1 MNEKS
6 ILNPKF
12 KYTSATKT
20 DIKKTFKRIR
30 EEQAKAKQDQDVQ
43 KVQCV
48 DEKLDKVK

>member
-30 EEQAKAKQDQDVQ
+30 EEQAKAKQNQDVPEIQ
-43 KVQCV
+43 YIN
-48 DEKLDKVK
+48 EKLVKIK

>member
-20 DIKKTFKRIR
+20 DLKKTFKRIR
-30 EEQAKAKQDQDVQ
+30 EEQAKARQDQDVS
-43 KVQCV
+43 KIQCIN
-48 DEKLDKVK
+48 EKLIKIK

>member
-30 EEQAKAKQDQDVQ
+30 EEQAQDKQDQDVQ
-43 KVQCV
+43 KDQCV
-48 DEKLDKVK
+48 DEKFDKVK